1 MTDDEHKR
9 AYLDWWKENGD
20 AAHMATSFPYCGCET
35 ADPVLGGFGPINDEE
50 RLRYFAVSRSDID
63 LKRSPKKSITSSI
76 FKRCFKSGM
85 SVCRLTHASRA
96 ELNFSAQILH
106 EYQVREHG
114 EFGGVLGVVDFAAVA
129 ARRPAGSI
137 EQICCVVDTPLS
149 ERNAH
154 ADVVSSK
161 IVDEPEVQTS
171 LRLLL
176 FNAIGGVKAFVPV
189 AEVTDCDLLA
199 FRPAALV
206 S

>member
-1 MTDDEHKR
+1 MTEGEQKR

-20 AAHMATSFPYCGCET
+20 VAHMATSFPLCGCES
-35 ADPVLGGFGPINDEE
+35 ADAAPRGFGPIKDEE

-63 LKRSPKKSITSSI
+63 LKRSPKKSITPSI

-85 SVCRLTHASRA
+85 STCRLAYASRA

-106 EYQVREHG
+106 EHQLKENG
-114 EFGGVLGVVDFAAVA
+114 EFGGVLGVVDFTAGDV
-129 ARRPAGSI
+129 RRPEGTV
-137 EQICCVVDTPLS
+137 EQVCCVVDTPLS
-149 ERNAH
+149 QRTAH

-161 IVDEPEVQTS
+161 IVDEPEAQTS

-176 FNAIGGVKAFVPV
+176 FNAIGGAKAFVPV
-189 AEVTDCDLLA
+189 AEVKDCDLLA
-199 FRPAALV
+199 FKPAALA